1 MRPQYETDFYS
12 WAKHNA
18 QLLRNGQLDQADWE
32 HIAEGLEE
40 MSGSKESE
48 LENRLGVLLTH
59 LLKWRYQPERKGN
72 SWSATIEE
80 QRRRVKRVLKK
91 NPGLKS
97 YFAEAFDYAY
107 GDARLM
113 ATRETGM
120 DKKTFPEIC
129 PFSAEQTLDENFWP
143 T

>member
-1 MRPQYETDFYS
+1 MQTQHETDFYS
-12 WAKHNA
+12 WAKDNA
-18 QLLRNGQLDQADWE
+18 RLLRNGQVELADLE
-32 HIAEGLEE
+32 NIAEELED
-40 MSGSKESE
+40 MGESRERE

-59 LLKWRYQPERKGN
+59 LLKWVFQSSRRGN
-72 SWSATIEE
+72 SWIATIKE

-97 YFAEAFDYAY
+97 YLEEAFEYAY

-120 DKKTFPEIC
+120 EENTFPEAC
-129 PFSAEQTLDENFWP
+129 PFTIEQTLDDEFWP
-143 T
+143 E